1 LKTEH
6 SSGQKPGSVKSA
18 QTSSKPVSA
27 RELDEFGAVGN
38 LPFER
43 LIEAVGAFATK
54 RRISRAMVGY
64 GLFRRGS
71 ITHKTW
77 NELTIRFKEDWQAQK
92 LREAIKQAAKD
103 VLASQLRRPS
113 GLSRNPR
120 IPHDGLILVWRSRP
134 EAMLFVL

>member
-64 GLFRRGS
+64 GLFR
-71 ITHKTW
+71 
-77 NELTIRFKEDWQAQK
+77 
-92 LREAIKQAAKD
+92 LR
-103 VLASQLRRPS
+103 LYHP
-113 GLSRNPR
+113 
-120 IPHDGLILVWRSRP
+120 
-134 EAMLFVL
+134 